1 MSSNPMQQMMAQAE
15 ALQRKLAAA
24 QEEVAAT
31 EVTGSAGGGMV
42 TVVVAGGGAEVKT
55 VTIQPDAVDPDDV
68 EMLQD
73 MVVAALND
81 ALRSAK
87 ELEAEKLGGVAGGL
101 NLPPGLV

>member
-1 MSSNPMQQMMAQAE
+1 MSNPMQQMMAQAE

-31 EVTGSAGGGMV
+31 EVTGTSGGGMV
-42 TVVVAGGGAEVKT
+42 TVVVSGGGAEVKSI
-55 VTIQPDAVDPDDV
+55 TIEPEAVDADDL

-73 MVVAALND
+73 MVVAAMND

-87 ELEAEKLGGVAGGL
+87 ELEAEKLGGVTGGL
-101 NLPPGLV
+101 DLPPGLV